1 MFNFVLCGYRA
12 SDLALYVVFS
22 LCTLCG
28 AQQEEKKLAE
38 FVRGSHKLVHCLV
51 AEKRLKQ

>member
-1 MFNFVLCGYRA
+1 MFNFVLFGYRA
-12 SDLALYVVFS
+12 SDLALYVLFS

-28 AQQEEKKLAE
+28 AEGESKKLAE
-38 FVRGSHKLVHCLV
+38 FVRGSHKLVHSLV